1 MACDEVAAN
10 GWEPHVV
17 SPKRT
22 GRPALRRP
30 LAWVWAVEDKTGEA
44 EVFTLR
50 AIVVIVATEGGCRRA
65 KDFAKRDTNGDR
77 WIW

>member
-1 MACDEVAAN
+1 M
-10 GWEPHVV
+10 
-17 SPKRT
+17 
-22 GRPALRRP
+22 RRP

-65 KDFAKRDTNGDR
+65 KDFAKRDTDGDFGDGGV
-77 WIW
+77 